1 MTDIKL
7 EILIT
12 LDRVLKE
19 NLQASKAY
27 ECLKIMCEDSI
38 QAKKAGNDE
47 NISFSRWKLKARY
60 DGGNTV
66 NDTDTKELQKWIDD
80 KQLNKCLSNLIST
93 HLQEFQSLGYTP
105 VVKRN
110 ETKGGKGN
118 EREYWLDIQP
128 ILEAEVTNDE
138 AIVDTSSLVYQ
149 RAKPETIKISFIYR
163 TLFKNGELKNRS
175 VHGALLITIIF
186 LVFIFWVAYLVGVSM
201 ILSRTE
207 SSFGSFS
214 LIGLI
219 AIGLFTW
226 SLWKYWLM
234 PIWLLPEHRVIKAP
248 STFLAFN
255 ELDAEIE
262 IYRDQDKRQVT
273 RFTRFTS
280 TCPICTADVILRS
293 GQPDQKAPLVGRC
306 VESPF
311 SHVYSF
317 DRVTLKGKR
326 LIC

>member
-1 MTDIKL
+1 MLLVLHKN
-7 EILIT
+7 
-12 LDRVLKE
+12 LKE

-38 QAKKAGNDE
+38 KALEEGNNE
-47 NISFSRWKLKARY
+47 LITFSRWKLKACY
-60 DGGNTV
+60 EGGKKV
-66 NDTDTKELQKWIDD
+66 EQTDPKDLQKWIDD
-80 KQLNKCLSNLIST
+80 KQLNKCLSNLVST
-93 HLQEFQSLGYTP
+93 HLPEFQSLGYIP
-105 VVKRN
+105 IVKRN

-118 EREYWLDIQP
+118 EREYWLDVQP

-138 AIVDTSSLVYQ
+138 STIDISSLVYQ

-175 VHGALLITIIF
+175 IYGALLIAIIF
-186 LVFIFWVAYLVGVSM
+186 FVLMFWTMYLISVSM
-201 ILSRTE
+201 ILSRPE

-226 SLWKYWLM
+226 SLWRYWLM

-262 IYRDQDKRQVT
+262 IYRDQDKNQIT

-280 TCPICTADVILRS
+280 TCPICAADVVLRS

-311 SHVYSF
+311 AHVYSF
-317 DRVTLKGKR
+317 DRVTLKGR
-326 LIC
+326 GLIC